1 MEILDQKEMRKAL
14 ENDREL
20 LLERIKNTSKESINP
35 PPINEPQTKF
45 YRIDESKEHRRLI
58 RARAE
63 SQLAQV
69 EEALQRLDTGDYGK
83 CKNCGKPIHP
93 DRLTAIPSE
102 TLCINCKQEAS

>member
-1 MEILDQKEMRKAL
+1 MGILDLKKMRKTL
-14 ENDREL
+14 ENNREMLLDRIED
-20 LLERIKNTSKESINP
+20 ISKESINP
-35 PPINEPQTKF
+35 PTINEPQSKF
-45 YRIDESKEHRRLI
+45 DRIDESREHRRLI

-102 TLCINCKQEAS
+102 TLCINCKQGAS